1 MVPEADGVAGSALS
15 MLACGREGTM
25 TRILGIDPGSQ
36 ITGYGL
42 IEVGDR
48 KTRCVH
54 ADTIKPRRDLDLAD
68 RLHFIHK
75 KVALVIA
82 EHCPDV
88 VAVETAFYHKSAR
101 STLVL
106 GHVRGVILLAAREAG
121 LPVDEYAPREIK
133 MAVTGTGSAAKEQ
146 VAFMIRGLLEIP
158 DLPAGDA
165 SDALAVAI
173 CHWHRARLPA

>member
-1 MVPEADGVAGSALS
+1 
-15 MLACGREGTM
+15 M

-42 IEVGDR
+42 IEVSDR
-48 KTRCVH
+48 ETRCLH
-54 ADTIKPRRDLDLAD
+54 ADTIRPRRNLDLAD
-68 RLHFIHK
+68 RLHFIHRN
-75 KVALVIA
+75 LRMVIA
-82 EHCPDV
+82 EHRPDV

-106 GHVRGVILLAAREAG
+106 GHVRGVILLAARESG

-133 MAVTGTGSAAKEQ
+133 MAVTGSGGAAKEQ
-146 VAFMIRGLLEIP
+146 VAFMVRGLLK
-158 DLPAGDA
+158 LPELVSMDA

-173 CHWHRARLPA
+173 CHWHRSRIPA

>member
-1 MVPEADGVAGSALS
+1 
-15 MLACGREGTM
+15 M

-48 KTRCVH
+48 KTRCIH
-54 ADTIKPRRDLDLAD
+54 ADIIRPSRNLDLAD
-68 RLHFIHK
+68 RLHFIHRNLG
-75 KVALVIA
+75 VVIA

-106 GHVRGVILLAAREAG
+106 GHVRGVVLLAAREAG

-133 MAVTGTGSAAKEQ
+133 MAVTGSGAAAKEQ
-146 VAFMIRGLLEIP
+146 VAFMVRGLLA
-158 DLPAGDA
+158 LPEPPSLDA
-165 SDALAVAI
+165 SDALAVAL
-173 CHWHRARLPA
+173 CHWHRSRLPA